1 MAFKDILFTLTSYPE
16 PTPSSAVN
24 DAIAVAATLGAHLA
38 AISCEV
44 HVEVPGHFLA
54 GKIAN
59 IPGLVAAEAAKSRKN
74 AKDLLA
80 AFDTAAEKSG
90 VSHEMI
96 LEKCAT
102 HRTPS
107 LLVEY
112 ARIRDLTIM
121 PLPKSYD
128 QWYSEELIFESGRPI
143 LVLPA
148 APLSRPF
155 QLETVV
161 VAWDFSRAAARAVAD
176 ALPLLEKA
184 KKVRIVTVV
193 NEKPFD
199 TKTSNE
205 DLARNLA
212 RHGIEIVLDNVDAAG
227 RSIGEVLEAHVRAHK
242 ADVLVMG
249 AYGHSKWREIVL
261 GGATKSLLS
270 NPPVPVLFSH

>member
-1 MAFKDILFTLTSYPE
+1 MAIKDILFTLTSYPE

-59 IPGLVAAEAAKSRKN
+59 LPGLVAAEAAKSRKN
-74 AKDLLA
+74 AKDLLD
-80 AFDTAAEKSG
+80 AFDTAAEKSD
-90 VSHEMI
+90 VPHEMI

-102 HRTPS
+102 YRTSS

-112 ARIRDLTIM
+112 ARIRDLTIL
-121 PLPKSYD
+121 PLPESYD
-128 QWYSEELIFESGRPI
+128 QWYAEELIFESGRPI
-143 LVLPA
+143 LVLPT

-176 ALPLLEKA
+176 ALPLLENA

-193 NEKPFD
+193 NEKAFD

-205 DLARNLA
+205 DLAKNLG
-212 RHGIEIVLDNVDAAG
+212 RHGIQVVLDNVDAAG
-227 RSIGEVLEAHVRAHK
+227 RSIGEVLEAHVLAHK

>member
-1 MAFKDILFTLTSYPE
+1 MAFKDLLFTLASYPE
-16 PTPSSAVN
+16 PTPVSAVK
-24 DAIAVAATLGAHLA
+24 DAVSVASALGAHLA

-54 GKIAN
+54 GIAN

-74 AKDLLA
+74 AKDLLD
-80 AFDTAAEKSG
+80 AFDAAAEKSG

-102 HRTPS
+102 YQAPS
-107 LLVEY
+107 RLVEY
-112 ARIRDLTIM
+112 ARTRDLTIV
-121 PLPKSYD
+121 PAPESYD
-128 QWYSEELIFESGRPI
+128 QWYAEELIFESGRPALI
-143 LVLPA
+143 LPI
-148 APLSRPF
+148 APLARPF
-155 QLETVV
+155 EPETIV
-161 VAWDFSRAAARAVAD
+161 VAWDFSRTAARAVAD

-184 KKVRIVTVV
+184 RKVRIITVV
-193 NEKPFD
+193 NEKSFD

-205 DLARNLA
+205 ELAKNLA

-227 RSIGEVLEAHVRAHK
+227 RSIGEVLEPYALSHK
-242 ADVLVMG
+242 ADMLVMG
-249 AYGHSKWREIVL
+249 AYGHSKWREVVL

>member
-1 MAFKDILFTLTSYPE
+1 MAFKDVLFTLTSYPE
-16 PTPSSAVN
+16 PTPLSAVN
-24 DAIAVAATLGAHLA
+24 DAVSVAATLGAHLA

-44 HVEVPGHFLA
+44 HVEVPGQFLA

-59 IPGLVAAEAAKSRKN
+59 VAGLVAAEAAKSRKN

-90 VSHEMI
+90 VPHEMI

-102 HRTPS
+102 YRTPS

-112 ARIRDLTIM
+112 ARIRDLTIL
-121 PLPKSYD
+121 PLPESYD
-128 QWYSEELIFESGRPI
+128 QWYAEELIFESGRPI
-143 LVLPA
+143 LVLPT

-193 NEKPFD
+193 NEKPLD

-205 DLARNLA
+205 DLAKNLG

-227 RSIGEVLEAHVRAHK
+227 RSIGEVLEAHVLAHK